1 MQIEVLAF
9 AHLREQLGF
18 STRMVECSED
28 QTPRDLLAVIAP
40 DFSLDNSI
48 RVAVD
53 REYGDWD
60 KPVGRAFEIA
70 FIPPVSGGS
79 A

>member
-18 STRMVECSED
+18 SERMVECLEE
-28 QTPRDLLAVIAP
+28 QTPRDILGEIAP
-40 DFSLDNSI
+40 GFVLDKSI
-48 RVAVD
+48 RVAVN

-60 KPVGRAFEIA
+60 KPVGCAFEIA
-70 FIPPVSGGS
+70 IIPPVSGG
-79 A
+79 

>member
-18 STRMVECSED
+18 SARMVECSED
-28 QTPRDLLAVIAP
+28 QTPRDILGMIAP
-40 DFSLDNSI
+40 NILLDKSI
-48 RVAVD
+48 RVAVN

-70 FIPPVSGGS
+70 IIPPVSGG
-79 A
+79 